1 MTDYCI
7 FQHLGLTHP
16 RCRPSVTE
24 RRLVTNADRVLDTT
38 RIEVSAFHVGGS
50 VRRPRTAIKSSP
62 PWIEIQMCAYPK
74 RSFQPS
80 LLSVLMSQHAGI
92 ILHGPIVTRKGL
104 SQHMRIAAKP
114 EVWTGLVVGYYARMI
129 AQNKTCPSNETCSS
143 AKCSED
149 LHLAD

>member
-1 MTDYCI
+1 MWVEASED
-7 FQHLGLTHP
+7 P
-16 RCRPSVTE
+16 RLP
-24 RRLVTNADRVLDTT
+24 
-38 RIEVSAFHVGGS
+38 
-50 VRRPRTAIKSSP
+50 SSP
-62 PWIEIQMCAYPK
+62 RLPGFKIQMCDYPK
-74 RSFQPS
+74 RSFQPR